1 MNICAAKHLRLGNW
15 KKTATNNKPPT
26 LEKMYSILNKQN
38 LYRKWHHHQ
47 QQQTN
52 KPVQQANQPTHQP
65 TNHNFELKQKNN
77 NKWRTII
84 VAICSSFCAKRF
96 QLSNF
101 ASEPW
106 VWSRFCLKRGGMDT
120 PVSSH
125 LLYKLVKF
133 WAFYRGK
140 LLGGVYDWW
149 ILTI

>member
-15 KKTATNNKPPT
+15 KKNNHKRQTTNFRKNVFHLKQTKSLLEMTPPPT
-26 LEKMYSILNKQN
+26 KK
-38 LYRKWHHHQ
+38 
-47 QQQTN
+47 QTN

-84 VAICSSFCAKRF
+84 VAFCSSFCAKRF

-133 WAFYRGK
+133 WHFIGEK
-140 LLGGVYDWW
+140 LGGG
-149 ILTI
+149 